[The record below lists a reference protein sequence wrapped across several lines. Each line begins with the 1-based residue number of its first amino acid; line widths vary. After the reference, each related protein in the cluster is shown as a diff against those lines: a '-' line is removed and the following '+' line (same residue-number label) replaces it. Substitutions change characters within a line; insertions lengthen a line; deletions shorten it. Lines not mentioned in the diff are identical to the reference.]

1 MGYRSDV
8 VIAFAFESKE
18 QIDEVMAIYRMD
30 HRVQKHGLE
39 TAWTIHDWNGV
50 WGLTYSAESIKWYN
64 EAYEDVQGVEY
75 MLTVVKQFDDEREE
89 FNYAYRMI
97 RIGEEDSDIETYN
110 YSNHADLEEVLW
122 DRIALHREIRTD
134 F

>member
-1 MGYRSDV
+1 
-8 VIAFAFESKE
+8 
-18 QIDEVMAIYRMD
+18 
-30 HRVQKHGLE
+30 
-39 TAWTIHDWNGV
+39 
-50 WGLTYSAESIKWYN
+50 
-64 EAYEDVQGVEY
+64 
-75 MLTVVKQFDDEREE
+75 
-89 FNYAYRMI
+89 MI